1 MIQANDAA
9 MAVNA
14 SCGDSRDAKKN
25 VFTVSYSESV
35 KSMLDRIA
43 QMTVQVK
50 ASFYERVAPLW
61 PQRRSLLLQQAKAIV
76 DYVNEMDEAIFGFS
90 CSDTASMGGTD
101 VLLGQQADAAWAMSS
116 SAAADTP
123 YINEREWLLEGLD
136 FVHLNRGVLAARR
149 AIWVYWRVL
158 RERGQLTRISTSA
171 DLARSLRKLL
181 SEKDGTR
188 GEICGA
194 DSVEPSHVFK
204 HVPDIL
210 KNAPTSQ
217 WEAAARDNPALQ
229 KYVTFAHEVAAFVEK
244 KLINVPP
251 HR

>member
-1 MIQANDAA
+1 

-14 SCGDSRDAKKN
+14 SCGDSRDGKGN
-25 VFTVSYSESV
+25 VFTVSSSEESV
-35 KSMLDRIA
+35 KGMLDRIA
-43 QMTVQVK
+43 QMTEHAK
-50 ASFYERVAPLW
+50 AVLFERVAPLW
-61 PQRRSLLLQQAKAIV
+61 GKRRLCLLQQAK
-76 DYVNEMDEAIFGFS
+76 DNLEFVNEMDEAVFS
-90 CSDTASMGGTD
+90 CSMSGMASMGGTD
-101 VLLGQQADAAWAMSS
+101 VLLGQQADAAFAMSS

-136 FVHLNRGVLAARR
+136 FVHLNRGVLVPRG

-158 RERGQLTRISTSA
+158 RERGQLTRISTTA

-204 HVPDIL
+204 HVPDAL

-229 KYVTFAHEVAAFVEK
+229 KYVTFAHEVAVFVEE